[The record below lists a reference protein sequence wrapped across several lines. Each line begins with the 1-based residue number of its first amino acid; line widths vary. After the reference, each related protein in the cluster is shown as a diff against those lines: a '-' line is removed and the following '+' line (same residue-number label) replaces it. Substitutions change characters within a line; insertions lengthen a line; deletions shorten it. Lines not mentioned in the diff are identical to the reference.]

1 MDGRNASLSRLYRIF
16 LPPGVGLLLY
26 LLFSAD
32 QTAAWL
38 TPSLAHPLGTDE
50 FGRDILAT
58 LLGSAGLS
66 MVKGAVVTIPCMITA
81 IVFAELI
88 TLRSLPAIAHLVRWS
103 PGVVESVPVVLWVVI
118 VLIVMQE
125 PRLLVTA
132 SAFALAV
139 LPSAVHIL
147 SGEFLR
153 LRQELYVEA
162 AYLLGVGEPRVLM
175 RYLLPNATAVLLPFS
190 LQVLGAAIAVDGA
203 IGVIGLGSRADLDLG
218 VFLLRGKESFLLHP
232 QLLLAALATYAGLYA
247 YLIWI
252 GSLVRAFTLGPDN
265 QIAEPEGYRV

>member
-1 MDGRNASLSRLYRIF
+1 MDGRNASMSRSYRIL

-26 LLFSAD
+26 LLFSGD
-32 QTAAWL
+32 QTDAWL
-38 TPSLAHPLGTDE
+38 TSSLAHPLGTDE

-58 LLGSAGLS
+58 LLMSSGLS
-66 MVKGAVVTIPCMITA
+66 MAKGLFLTIPCLA
-81 IVFAELI
+81 IAVMLAELI
-88 TLRSLPAIAHLVRWS
+88 TLRALPVVAHLVRWS
-103 PGVVESVPVVLWVVI
+103 AGVVESVPVVLWVVI
-118 VLIVMQE
+118 VLIVVKE

-162 AYLLGVGEPRVLM
+162 AYLLGVGEPRILA

-203 IGVIGLGSRADLDLG
+203 IGVIGLGSRVDLDLG

-247 YLIWI
+247 YLIWVGNRI
-252 GSLVRAFTLGPDN
+252 RALTLGLDN
-265 QIAEPEGYRV
+265 QVAERERSHA

>member
-1 MDGRNASLSRLYRIF
+1 MDGRNASLSRPYQIL
-16 LPPGVGLLLY
+16 LPLAVGLLLY

-58 LLGSAGLS
+58 LLASAGLS
-66 MVKGAVVTIPCMITA
+66 MTKGLLITIPCMIIA

-88 TLRSLPAIAHLVRWS
+88 TLRSLPAIAHLVRLS
-103 PGVVESVPVVLWVVI
+103 AGVVESVPVVLWVVI
-118 VLIVMQE
+118 VLIVMKE

-132 SAFALAV
+132 TAFALAV
-139 LPSAVHIL
+139 LPSAVHVL
-147 SGEFLR
+147 AGEFLR

-162 AYLLGVGEPRVLM
+162 AYLLGVGETRILM
-175 RYLLPNATAVLLPFS
+175 RYLLPNATAILLPFS

-218 VFLLRGKESFLLHP
+218 VFLLRGKESFLLRP

-252 GSLVRAFTLGPDN
+252 GSLARAFALGPGN
-265 QIAEPEGYRV
+265 EVTEQERYHV